1 MSAPGWVKRGEAV
14 DGRGVRVKSYRRT
27 KPIGDFRSRKTVG
40 VVPGASNE
48 WHCTRVHDRE
58 GCTYG

>member
-40 VVPGASNE
+40 VVPGASDE
-48 WHCTRVHDRE
+48 
-58 GCTYG
+58 